1 MDNLVLGQRLHAHR
15 TAAGWSLRELS
26 KRLNSRVTP
35 QALSQYE
42 TGRTC
47 PRSEVLRALARVL
60 GTRVEQ
66 LGREPDPV
74 RLGAI
79 QFRHPMTL
87 TPAVLNRAHGQ
98 LMTLTERSLA
108 LEQRVGCP
116 LAPPSLPFIAE
127 IEHVRTPEDAEGPA
141 QDVRRRWGLG
151 TGPLPHLV
159 SLFEAR
165 GIRVFESFQR
175 EDDSDFNGVFSIH
188 VLLCG
193 IGVGFSRSPAEQE
206 PLGRTEEIHTLSRT
220 RSSHTSEF
228 NARPSTRKCSGT
240 SCRLVCGSASPPCC
254 QTA

>member
-1 MDNLVLGQRLHAHR
+1 MDNLVLGQRLRAHR

-42 TGRTC
+42 TGQTC

-66 LGREPDPV
+66 LGRDPDPV
-74 RLGAI
+74 RPGAI

-87 TPAVLNRAHGQ
+87 TPAVLSRAHGR

-127 IEHVRTPEDAEGPA
+127 IEQVRTPEDG
-141 QDVRRRWGLG
+141 RRARSGCTAALG
-151 TGPLPHLV
+151 T
-159 SLFEAR
+159 R
-165 GIRVFESFQR
+165 GRVPCRIWCHCSKP
-175 EDDSDFNGVFSIH
+175 GV
-188 VLLCG
+188 L
-193 IGVGFSRSPAEQE
+193 GF
-206 PLGRTEEIHTLSRT
+206 LN
-220 RSSHTSEF
+220 RSSVKMIRISMGVQ
-228 NARPSTRKCSGT
+228 R
-240 SCRLVCGSASPPCC
+240 SCLTLRDRGWIFP
-254 QTA
+254 